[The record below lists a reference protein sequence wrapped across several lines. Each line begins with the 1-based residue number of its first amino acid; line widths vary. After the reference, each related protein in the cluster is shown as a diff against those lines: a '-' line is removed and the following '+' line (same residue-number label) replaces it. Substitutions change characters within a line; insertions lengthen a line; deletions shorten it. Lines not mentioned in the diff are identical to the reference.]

1 MDRKTVGVLAVIGC
15 SLMWAIEPILAKKA
29 FINSD
34 FVQTTGIRT
43 LVVALIAFVYVLI
56 SNRGGFRVKA
66 SGIPWIVYVAL
77 IGTVF
82 ADLCYLYALWINT
95 PVLNATLIAH
105 IQPVFI
111 VIMGYFFLRSDRLTR
126 YDYAGIAVMIIAAL
140 LVSTQTVENLLKL
153 RIGTRG
159 ELIILFATIGWASCG
174 IISRKYL
181 TSIHSGVLVFYR
193 FSIAGLCL
201 AVYLLAT
208 SSLMVSNVW
217 QILVGVVVG
226 VGYVLYYEGIK
237 RIKAAQAAAL
247 ELTSPFFAAVLG
259 FLILGEK
266 VTVMQGAGVALLFAG
281 IWFLSRK
288 ESTLA

>member
-1 MDRKTVGVLAVIGC
+1 MMPPRDDKYGLARRALGLPLQLTC
-15 SLMWAIEPILAKKA
+15 
-29 FINSD
+29 
-34 FVQTTGIRT
+34 TRT
-43 LVVALIAFVYVLI
+43 AALIAFVYVLI

-66 SGIPWIVYVAL
+66 SSLPWIVYIAL

-95 PVLNATLIAH
+95 PVLNVTLIGH

-126 YDYAGIAVMIIAAL
+126 HDYAGIAVMIIAAL

-159 ELIILFATIGWASCG
+159 ELIVLCATVGWASCG
-174 IISRKYL
+174 IITRKYL

-193 FSIAGLCL
+193 FSVAGLCF

-259 FLILGEK
+259 YLLLKES
-266 VTVMQGAGVALLFAG
+266 VTPLQGAGVVILFLG
-281 IWFLSRK
+281 IWCLSRK
-288 ESTLA
+288 ESGLS